1 MRACNSWGK
10 ASRPGLE
17 LQRQNQRVNVSGF
30 TMLKA
35 LSKNNFTVWR
45 WMFGQQQGRSRRRIA
60 TLCNWR
66 DNAAAGQTDPLDGK
80 ILCRKSPKAE
90 CQSNQRERHTIASRI
105 ALAACC
111 GLT

>member
-10 ASRPGLE
+10 AGRPGLE

-35 LSKNNFTVWR
+35 
-45 WMFGQQQGRSRRRIA
+45 
-60 TLCNWR
+60 
-66 DNAAAGQTDPLDGK
+66 
-80 ILCRKSPKAE
+80 E
-90 CQSNQRERHTIASRI
+90 CQSNQRERQTIASRI
-105 ALAACC
+105 ALVACC